1 MRGKS
6 KKYLYETIMKQIS
19 KIVKRHLNENIFDDF
34 YEDDDRSTLMDDYIK
49 IQKLVEC
56 TTPEEVK
63 DYIID
68 KINLQ
73 DICNSIIRTCQ
84 TYKTIDNLSRGI
96 RINDWLEANQYDAL
110 LEGTIIRFDILLN
123 NLQNELSTLTINCNV
138 TGKTFYIGYR
148 YGGDPLDY
156 DTLFKEIIKNLNYI
170 FQFDRIAEELTCTPK
185 IYKVTQKDIDRMDKC
200 IRTNEYQG
208 FDKITK
214 SDKMVARL
222 AALLIVGE
230 KKYGWEPLKLND
242 ETLLR
247 LFTKNNESQHS
258 STTYRKNYYPRRY
271 RKLDVNVFRV
281 FDRIKLFPDIHIA
294 DVLATYDKYKN
305 QF

>member
-1 MRGKS
+1 MLKS
-6 KKYLYETIMKQIS
+6 KKYLYENIMKQIS
-19 KIVKRHLNENIFDDF
+19 KIIKHHLNENIFDDF
-34 YEDDDRSTLMDDYIK
+34 YEDDDIEKSTLMDDYIK
-49 IQKLVEC
+49 NQKLVDC
-56 TTPEEVK
+56 TTPEEVR

-68 KINLQ
+68 KMGLQ
-73 DICNSIIRTCQ
+73 EICNAIIRTCQ
-84 TYKTIDNLSRGI
+84 TYKTINNLSDGVFINDYLYARKEPFSYEFTIQFEISLNALQNNLSSIKICCRVDDNIFNIKYRDPYPINYDNLFK
-96 RINDWLEANQYDAL
+96 Q
-110 LEGTIIRFDILLN
+110 IIERLN
-123 NLQNELSTLTINCNV
+123 E
-138 TGKTFYIGYR
+138 
-148 YGGDPLDY
+148 
-156 DTLFKEIIKNLNYI
+156 I

-230 KKYGWEPLKLND
+230 KNYGWQPLKLND

-258 STTYRKNYYPRRY
+258 STTYRKSYYPGRY